1 MHLILQVF
9 AARSSS
15 PLFDSSIDRSSVKF
29 TRSLQPAVEGGI
41 FQPMFRCRAAG
52 EEPQEKN
59 RSRNHQSLRTKWHKS
74 YPAFGC
80 PSCNQGR
87 SAFESCRQ
95 QYRKWIRRS
104 CNKSGRNSA
113 PVLSARPAGDI
124 ALFKASRPSR
134 RHGSCITKS
143 APIGKPPA

>member
-52 EEPQEKN
+52 EIIN
-59 RSRNHQSLRTKWHKS
+59 RSGQNGINPIRLSVAQAATRAGVHLN
-74 YPAFGC
+74 PAG
-80 PSCNQGR
+80 NNTENG
-87 SAFESCRQ
+87 
-95 QYRKWIRRS
+95 
-104 CNKSGRNSA
+104 SGDHARRNSA